1 MKSLVFFFQAEDG
14 IRDAQESRGLGDVYK
29 RQDVISAENAIN
41 FNTSSIDY
49 PIVASNLRLNPVKSN
64 NLPSF
69 MLGYNNNP
77 FYGESKASFLGQ
89 VVPAEFSPSFG
100 ENVVLDSVVLTIP
113 YFSRGVETSEEGDIT
128 YEIDSVYGSTA
139 TKLYVYKSNFYLR
152 DFNPSGDFSDSQN
165 YYSNGA
171 LSNSESINQA
181 EIEAELLYESGILG
195 DGSDDFIPSSERIDL
210 TSLDSLGETYVSSSI
225 APAIRLKLNNPNDNF
240 WQSLFFENEGNPE
253 LINPNTFKEFFRGLY
268 IKADGV
274 NSDGSM
280 MLLNF
285 ASSNTK
291 LTIHYTSETSTDSD
305 TDSGGTSTETISSQN
320 EYVLNFT
327 DNLVNIYENNFLVDV
342 SNSNTIDGDE
352 RIYLKGGE
360 GYMSTVDLF
369 GGDIQD
375 ENGEMVN
382 AFEHFKNS
390 FYDEENEI
398 ANKIINEAYIEFFV
412 DQTQDIGS
420 EPDRIY
426 LYNFEQNT
434 ALIDYFLDQSVS
446 STTINAKINNL
457 EPLTRDGDSITGE
470 GVKYK
475 IRITEHLNNLILRDS
490 TNAKL
495 ALVVTSNVGSIDNF
509 SILNSGEEDR
519 DFPSGAILTPKGT
532 VLHGS
537 QSEDIDKR
545 PRIKIY
551 YTDPNE

>member
-1 MKSLVFFFQAEDG
+1 MKNIKLLSVFFIIFIYSCDKDFTS
-14 IRDAQESRGLGDVYK
+14 IDS
-29 RQDVISAENAIN
+29 DVISAENAIN

-100 ENVVLDSVVLTIP
+100 ENVVLDSVILTIP
-113 YFSRGVETSEEGDIT
+113 YYSRGVETSEEGDIT

-181 EIEAELLYESGILG
+181 EIEAELLYESSILG

-305 TDSGGTSTETISSQN
+305 TDSGGTSTETITSQN

-342 SNSNTIDGDE
+342 SNPNTVDGDE

-446 STTINAKINNL
+446 STTINAKINHL

>member
-1 MKSLVFFFQAEDG
+1 MKNIKLLSVLFIIFIYSCDKDFTSID
-14 IRDAQESRGLGDVYK
+14 S
-29 RQDVISAENAIN
+29 DVISAENAIN

-89 VVPAEFSPSFG
+89 IVPAEFSPSFG

-113 YFSRGVETSEEGDIT
+113 YYSRGVETSEEGDIT

-327 DNLVNIYENNFLVDV
+327 DNLVNVYENNFLVDV
-342 SNSNTIDGDE
+342 SNPNTVDGDE

-398 ANKIINEAYIEFFV
+398 AKKIINEAYIEFFV

-446 STTINAKINNL
+446 STTINAKINHL

-470 GVKYK
+470 GIKYK

-509 SILNSGEEDR
+509 SILNSGEENR

-532 VLHGS
+532 VLHGNQS
-537 QSEDIDKR
+537 QDIDKR

>member
-1 MKSLVFFFQAEDG
+1 MKNIKLLSVFFIIFIYSCDKDFTS
-14 IRDAQESRGLGDVYK
+14 IDS
-29 RQDVISAENAIN
+29 DVISAENAIN

-113 YFSRGVETSEEGDIT
+113 YYSRGVETSEEGDIT

-327 DNLVNIYENNFLVDV
+327 DNLVNIYENNFQVDV
-342 SNSNTIDGDE
+342 SNSNIVDGDE

-446 STTINAKINNL
+446 STTINAKINHL

-490 TNAKL
+490 TNARL

>member
-1 MKSLVFFFQAEDG
+1 MKYIKLLSVFFIFLIFSCDKDFTS
-14 IRDAQESRGLGDVYK
+14 IDS
-29 RQDVISAENAIN
+29 DVISSENAIN
-41 FNTSSIDY
+41 FSTSLIDY
-49 PIVASNLRLNPVKSN
+49 PLIASNLRLNPVKSN

-77 FYGESKASFLGQ
+77 VFGESKASFLGQ
-89 VVPAEFSPSFG
+89 VIPTEFSPSFG

-113 YFSRGVETSEEGDIT
+113 YYSRGVETSEEGDIT
-128 YEIDSVYGSTA
+128 YEIDSVYGNTP

-152 DFNPSGDFSDSQN
+152 DFDPSGDFSDSQN
-165 YYSNGA
+165 YYSNGS
-171 LSNSESINQA
+171 LSNSEYINQA
-181 EIEAELLYESGILG
+181 EVEAELLFESGVIG
-195 DGSDDFIPSSERIDL
+195 DGSDDFVPSSERIDL
-210 TSLDSLGETYVSSSI
+210 TLLDSLGESYVSSSI

-240 WQSLFFENEGNPE
+240 WQSIFFENEGNPE
-253 LINPNTFKEFFRGLY
+253 LVNPNTFKEFFRGLY
-268 IKADGV
+268 IKADGI
-274 NSDGSM
+274 NSEGSM
-280 MLLNF
+280 MMLNF

-291 LTIHYTSETSTDSD
+291 LTIHYTSDTSTDSD
-305 TDSGGTSTETISSQN
+305 TDSGGTTTETISSQN

-327 DNLVNIYENNFLVDV
+327 DNLINVYENNFQIDV
-342 SNSNTIDGDE
+342 SNSNTVEGDE
-352 RIYLKGGE
+352 RLYLKGGE
-360 GYMSTVDLF
+360 GYMSTIDLF
-369 GGDIQD
+369 NGEIQD
-375 ENGEMVN
+375 ENGEIVD
-382 AFEHFKNS
+382 AFDHFKNS

-412 DQTQDIGS
+412 DQTQNIQD

-446 STTINAKINNL
+446 STTINAKINHL
-457 EPLTRDGDSITGE
+457 EPLTRDGDSLTGE

-495 ALVVTSNVGSIDNF
+495 ALVVTANVGSIDNF
-509 SILNSGEEDR
+509 SILNSGEENR
-519 DFPSGAILTPKGT
+519 DFPSGAILTPNGT

-537 QSEDIDKR
+537 QSENIDKR

-551 YTDPNE
+551 YTDPDD

>member
-1 MKSLVFFFQAEDG
+1 MKNIKLLSVFFIILIYSCDKEFASID
-14 IRDAQESRGLGDVYK
+14 S
-29 RQDVISAENAIN
+29 DVISAENAIN

-113 YFSRGVETSEEGDIT
+113 YYSRGVDTDDDGNIS
-128 YEIDSVYGSTA
+128 YEIDSVYGNTA

-171 LSNSESINQA
+171 LSNSESINQS
-181 EIEAELLYESGILG
+181 EIEAELLYESGIIG

-210 TSLDSLGETYVSSSI
+210 TSLDSLGESYVASSI
-225 APAIRLKLNNPNDNF
+225 APAVRLKLNNPNDNF

-274 NSDGSM
+274 NSEGSM

-305 TDSGGTSTETISSQN
+305 TDSGGTSTETITSQN

-327 DNLVNIYENNFLVDV
+327 DNLVNIYENNFQVDV
-342 SNSNTIDGDE
+342 SNSNTVEGDE

-375 ENGEMVN
+375 DNGEMVN
-382 AFEHFKNS
+382 AFDHFKNS

-398 ANKIINEAYIEFFV
+398 ANMIINEAYIEFFV

-446 STTINAKINNL
+446 STTINAKINHL

-490 TNAKL
+490 TNVKL

-509 SILNSGEEDR
+509 SILNSGEEER

-537 QSEDIDKR
+537 QSEDLDKR

>member
-1 MKSLVFFFQAEDG
+1 MKNIKFLSVFFIIFIYACDKDFTS
-14 IRDAQESRGLGDVYK
+14 IDS
-29 RQDVISAENAIN
+29 DVISAQNAIN
-41 FNTSSIDY
+41 FNTTSIDY
-49 PIVASNLRLNPVKSN
+49 PIVASNLRLNPVSSN

-77 FYGESKASFLGQ
+77 FFGESKASFLGQ
-89 VVPAEFSPSFG
+89 IIPSEFSPSFG

-113 YFSRGVETSEEGDIT
+113 YYSRGVETSEEGDIT
-128 YEIDSVYGSTA
+128 YEIDSIYGNTA

-171 LSNSESINQA
+171 LSNSESINQS

-195 DGSDDFIPSSERIDL
+195 DGSDNFIPSSERIDL
-210 TSLDSLGETYVSSSI
+210 TSIDSLGETYVSSSI

-253 LINPNTFKEFFRGLY
+253 LSNANSFKDFFRGLY
-268 IKADGV
+268 IKADGI
-274 NSDGSM
+274 NSEGSM

-291 LTIHYTSETSTDSD
+291 LTIHYTSETSSNSD
-305 TDSGGTSTETISSQN
+305 TSSGDTSSEPITSQN
-320 EYVLNFT
+320 EYILNFT
-327 DNLVNIYENNFLVDV
+327 DNLINIYENNFQVDV
-342 SNSNTIDGDE
+342 SNPNIVDGDE
-352 RIYLKGGE
+352 RLFLKGGE
-360 GYMSTVDLF
+360 GYMSTIDLF
-369 GGDIQD
+369 SGDIQD

-382 AFEHFKNS
+382 AYDHFKNS

-446 STTINAKINNL
+446 STTINAKINHL
-457 EPLTRDGDSITGE
+457 EPLIREGDSVTGE

-509 SILNSGEEDR
+509 SILNSGEDGR
-519 DFPSGAILTPKGT
+519 DLPSGAILTPKGT

-537 QSEDIDKR
+537 QSEDINKR

-551 YTDPNE
+551 YTDPDE

>member
-1 MKSLVFFFQAEDG
+1 MKNIKLLSVFFIIFIYSCDKDFTS
-14 IRDAQESRGLGDVYK
+14 IDS
-29 RQDVISAENAIN
+29 DVISAENAIN

-113 YFSRGVETSEEGDIT
+113 YYSRGVETSEDGDIS
-128 YEIDSVYGSTA
+128 YEIDSVYGNTA

-210 TSLDSLGETYVSSSI
+210 TSLDSLGETYVSSSL

-342 SNSNTIDGDE
+342 SNPNTVDGDE

-446 STTINAKINNL
+446 STTINAKINHL

-470 GVKYK
+470 GIKYK

-509 SILNSGEEDR
+509 SILNSGEENR

-551 YTDPNE
+551 YTDPDE

>member
-1 MKSLVFFFQAEDG
+1 MKNIKLLSVFFIIFIYSCDKDFTS
-14 IRDAQESRGLGDVYK
+14 IDS
-29 RQDVISAENAIN
+29 DVISAENAIN

-327 DNLVNIYENNFLVDV
+327 DNLVNIYENNFQVDV
-342 SNSNTIDGDE
+342 SNSNIVDGDE

-446 STTINAKINNL
+446 STTINAKINHL

-475 IRITEHLNNLILRDS
+475 IRVTEHLNNLILRDS

>member
-1 MKSLVFFFQAEDG
+1 MKNIKLLSVFFIIFIYSCDKDFTS
-14 IRDAQESRGLGDVYK
+14 IDS
-29 RQDVISAENAIN
+29 DVISAENAIN

-113 YFSRGVETSEEGDIT
+113 YYSRGVETSEEGDIS
-128 YEIDSVYGSTA
+128 YEIDSVYGNTA

-171 LSNSESINQA
+171 LSNSESINQS

-195 DGSDDFIPSSERIDL
+195 DGSDNFIPSSERIDL
-210 TSLDSLGETYVSSSI
+210 TLIDSLGETYVSNSI

-253 LINPNTFKEFFRGLY
+253 LSNANSFKDFFRGLY
-268 IKADGV
+268 IKADGI
-274 NSDGSM
+274 NSEGSM

-291 LTIHYTSETSTDSD
+291 LTIHYTSETSSNSD
-305 TDSGGTSTETISSQN
+305 TSSGDTSSEPITSQN

-327 DNLVNIYENNFLVDV
+327 DNLINIYENNFLVDV
-342 SNSNTIDGDE
+342 SNPNIVDGDE
-352 RIYLKGGE
+352 RLFLKGGE
-360 GYMSTVDLF
+360 GYMSTIDLF
-369 GGDIQD
+369 SGDIQD

-382 AFEHFKNS
+382 AYDHFKNS

-412 DQTQDIGS
+412 DQTQDVGS
-420 EPDRIY
+420 EPERIY

-446 STTINAKINNL
+446 STTINAKINHL
-457 EPLTRDGDSITGE
+457 EPLIREGDSVTGE

-509 SILNSGEEDR
+509 SILNSGEDGR
-519 DFPSGAILTPKGT
+519 DLPSGAILTPKGT

-537 QSEDIDKR
+537 QSEDINKR

-551 YTDPNE
+551 YTDPDE

>member
-1 MKSLVFFFQAEDG
+1 MKYIKLLSVFFIFLIFSCDKDFTS
-14 IRDAQESRGLGDVYK
+14 IDS
-29 RQDVISAENAIN
+29 DVISSENAIN
-41 FNTSSIDY
+41 FSTSLIDY
-49 PIVASNLRLNPVKSN
+49 PLIASNLRLNPVKSN

-77 FYGESKASFLGQ
+77 VFGESKASFLGQ
-89 VVPAEFSPSFG
+89 VIPTEFSPSFG

-113 YFSRGVETSEEGDIT
+113 YYSRGVETSEEGDIT
-128 YEIDSVYGSTA
+128 YEIDSVYGNTP

-152 DFNPSGDFSDSQN
+152 DFDPSGDFSDSQN
-165 YYSNGA
+165 YYSNGS
-171 LSNSESINQA
+171 LSNSEYINQA
-181 EIEAELLYESGILG
+181 EVEAELLFESGVIG
-195 DGSDDFIPSSERIDL
+195 DGSDDFVPSSERIDL
-210 TSLDSLGETYVSSSI
+210 TLLDSLGESYVSSSI

-240 WQSLFFENEGNPE
+240 WQSIFFENEGNPE
-253 LINPNTFKEFFRGLY
+253 LVNPNTFKEFFRGLY
-268 IKADGV
+268 IKADGI
-274 NSDGSM
+274 NSEGSM
-280 MLLNF
+280 MMLNF

-291 LTIHYTSETSTDSD
+291 LTIHYTSDTSTDSD
-305 TDSGGTSTETISSQN
+305 TDSGGTTTETISSQN

-327 DNLVNIYENNFLVDV
+327 DNLINVYENNFQIDV
-342 SNSNTIDGDE
+342 SNSNTVEGDE
-352 RIYLKGGE
+352 RLYLKGGE
-360 GYMSTVDLF
+360 GYMSTIDLF
-369 GGDIQD
+369 NGEIQD
-375 ENGEMVN
+375 ENGEMVD
-382 AFEHFKNS
+382 AFDHFKNS

-412 DQTQDIGS
+412 DQTQNIQD

-446 STTINAKINNL
+446 STTINAKINHL
-457 EPLTRDGDSITGE
+457 EPLTRDGDSLTGE

-495 ALVVTSNVGSIDNF
+495 ALVVTANVGSIDNF
-509 SILNSGEEDR
+509 SILNSGEENR
-519 DFPSGAILTPKGT
+519 DFPSGAILTPNGT

-537 QSEDIDKR
+537 QSENIDKR

-551 YTDPNE
+551 YTDPDD

>member
-1 MKSLVFFFQAEDG
+1 MKNIKFLSVFFIIFIYACDKDFTS
-14 IRDAQESRGLGDVYK
+14 IDS
-29 RQDVISAENAIN
+29 DVISAQNAIN
-41 FNTSSIDY
+41 FNTTSIDY
-49 PIVASNLRLNPVKSN
+49 PIVASNLRLNPVSSN

-77 FYGESKASFLGQ
+77 FFGESKASFLGQ
-89 VVPAEFSPSFG
+89 IIPSEFSPSFG

-113 YFSRGVETSEEGDIT
+113 YYSRGVETSEEGDIT
-128 YEIDSVYGSTA
+128 YEIDSIYGNTA

-171 LSNSESINQA
+171 LSNSESINQS

-195 DGSDDFIPSSERIDL
+195 DGSDNFIPSSERIDL
-210 TSLDSLGETYVSSSI
+210 TLIDSLGETYVSNSI

-253 LINPNTFKEFFRGLY
+253 LSNANSFKDFFRGLY
-268 IKADGV
+268 IKADGI
-274 NSDGSM
+274 NSEGSM

-291 LTIHYTSETSTDSD
+291 LTIHYTSETSSNSD
-305 TDSGGTSTETISSQN
+305 TSSGDTSSEPITSQN

-327 DNLVNIYENNFLVDV
+327 DNLINIYENNFLVDV
-342 SNSNTIDGDE
+342 SNPNIVDGDE
-352 RIYLKGGE
+352 RLFLKGGE
-360 GYMSTVDLF
+360 GYMSTIDLF
-369 GGDIQD
+369 SGDIQD

-382 AFEHFKNS
+382 AYDHFKNS

-412 DQTQDIGS
+412 DQTQDVGS
-420 EPDRIY
+420 EPERIY

-446 STTINAKINNL
+446 STTINAKINHL
-457 EPLTRDGDSITGE
+457 EPLIREGDSVTGE

-509 SILNSGEEDR
+509 SILNSGEDGR
-519 DFPSGAILTPKGT
+519 DLPSGAILTPKGT

-537 QSEDIDKR
+537 QSEDINKR

-551 YTDPNE
+551 YTDPDE

>member
-1 MKSLVFFFQAEDG
+1 MKNIKLLSVFFIIFIYSCDKDFTS
-14 IRDAQESRGLGDVYK
+14 IDS
-29 RQDVISAENAIN
+29 DVISAENAIN

-113 YFSRGVETSEEGDIT
+113 YYSRGVETSEDGDIS
-128 YEIDSVYGSTA
+128 YEIDSVYGNTA

-305 TDSGGTSTETISSQN
+305 TDSGGTSTETITSQN

-342 SNSNTIDGDE
+342 SNPNTVDGDE

-446 STTINAKINNL
+446 STTINAKINHL
-457 EPLTRDGDSITGE
+457 EPLTRDGDSITCLL
-470 GVKYK
+470 Y
-475 IRITEHLNNLILRDS
+475 
-490 TNAKL
+490 
-495 ALVVTSNVGSIDNF
+495 TSDAAD
-509 SILNSGEEDR
+509 E
-519 DFPSGAILTPKGT
+519 
-532 VLHGS
+532 
-537 QSEDIDKR
+537 
-545 PRIKIY
+545 
-551 YTDPNE
+551 

>member
-1 MKSLVFFFQAEDG
+1 MKYIKLLSVFFIFLIFSCDKDFTS
-14 IRDAQESRGLGDVYK
+14 IDS
-29 RQDVISAENAIN
+29 DVISSENAIN
-41 FNTSSIDY
+41 FSTSLIDY
-49 PIVASNLRLNPVKSN
+49 PLIASNLRLNPVKSN

-77 FYGESKASFLGQ
+77 VFGESKASFLGQ
-89 VVPAEFSPSFG
+89 VIPTEFSPSFG

-113 YFSRGVETSEEGDIT
+113 YYSRGVETSEEGDIT
-128 YEIDSVYGSTA
+128 YEIDSVYGNTP

-152 DFNPSGDFSDSQN
+152 DFDPSGDFSDSQN
-165 YYSNGA
+165 YYSNGS
-171 LSNSESINQA
+171 LSNSEYINQA
-181 EIEAELLYESGILG
+181 EVEAELLFESGVIG
-195 DGSDDFIPSSERIDL
+195 DGSDDFVPSSERIDL
-210 TSLDSLGETYVSSSI
+210 TLLDSLGESYVSSSI

-240 WQSLFFENEGNPE
+240 WQSIFFENEGNPE
-253 LINPNTFKEFFRGLY
+253 LVNPNTFKEFFRGLY
-268 IKADGV
+268 IKADGI
-274 NSDGSM
+274 NSEGSM
-280 MLLNF
+280 MMLNF

-291 LTIHYTSETSTDSD
+291 LTIHYTSDTSTDSD
-305 TDSGGTSTETISSQN
+305 TDSGGTTTETISSQN

-327 DNLVNIYENNFLVDV
+327 DNLINVYENNFQIDV
-342 SNSNTIDGDE
+342 SNSNTVEGDE
-352 RIYLKGGE
+352 RLYLKGGE
-360 GYMSTVDLF
+360 GYMSTIDLF
-369 GGDIQD
+369 NGEVQD
-375 ENGEMVN
+375 ENGEMVD
-382 AFEHFKNS
+382 AFDHFKNS

-412 DQTQDIGS
+412 DQTQNIQD

-446 STTINAKINNL
+446 STTINAKINHL
-457 EPLTRDGDSITGE
+457 EPLTRDGDSLNGE

-495 ALVVTSNVGSIDNF
+495 ALVVTANVGSIDNF
-509 SILNSGEEDR
+509 SILNSGEENR
-519 DFPSGAILTPKGT
+519 DFPSGAILTPNGT

-537 QSEDIDKR
+537 QSENIDKR

-551 YTDPNE
+551 YTDPDD

>member
-1 MKSLVFFFQAEDG
+1 MKNIKLLSVFFIIFIYSCDKDFTS
-14 IRDAQESRGLGDVYK
+14 IDS
-29 RQDVISAENAIN
+29 DVISAENAIN

-113 YFSRGVETSEEGDIT
+113 YYSRGVETSEEGDIT

-305 TDSGGTSTETISSQN
+305 TDSGGTSTETITSQN

-342 SNSNTIDGDE
+342 SNPNTVDGDE

-446 STTINAKINNL
+446 STTINAKINHL

>member
-1 MKSLVFFFQAEDG
+1 MKNIKLLSIFFIILIYSCDKEFTSID
-14 IRDAQESRGLGDVYK
+14 S
-29 RQDVISAENAIN
+29 DVISAENAIN

-89 VVPAEFSPSFG
+89 IVPAEFSPSFG

-113 YFSRGVETSEEGDIT
+113 YYSRGVDTDDDGNIS
-128 YEIDSVYGSTA
+128 YEIDSVYGNTA

-171 LSNSESINQA
+171 LSNSESINQS
-181 EIEAELLYESGILG
+181 EIEAELLYESGIIG

-210 TSLDSLGETYVSSSI
+210 TSLDSLGESYVASSI
-225 APAIRLKLNNPNDNF
+225 APAVRLKLNNPNDNF

-274 NSDGSM
+274 NSEGSM

-305 TDSGGTSTETISSQN
+305 TDSGGTSTETITSQN

-327 DNLVNIYENNFLVDV
+327 DNLVNIYENNFQVDV
-342 SNSNTIDGDE
+342 SNSNTVEGDE

-369 GGDIQD
+369 SGNIEDN
-375 ENGEMVN
+375 NGVMVN
-382 AFEHFKNS
+382 AFDHFKNS

-446 STTINAKINNL
+446 STTINAKINHL

-509 SILNSGEEDR
+509 SILNSGEEER

-537 QSEDIDKR
+537 QSEDLDKR

>member
-1 MKSLVFFFQAEDG
+1 MKYIKLLFVFFTFLMFSCDKDFTS
-14 IRDAQESRGLGDVYK
+14 IDS
-29 RQDVISAENAIN
+29 DVISAENAIN
-41 FNTSSIDY
+41 FSTSSVDY
-49 PIVASNLRLNPVKSN
+49 PLVASNLRVNPVKSN

-69 MLGYNNNP
+69 MLGYNNNSI
-77 FYGESKASFLGQ
+77 FGESKASFLGQ
-89 VVPAEFSPSFG
+89 VIPSVFSPSFG

-113 YFSRGVETSEEGDIT
+113 YYSRAVDTNEDGDVS
-128 YEIDSVYGSTA
+128 YEVDSIYGNTA

-152 DFNPSGDFSDSQN
+152 DFDPSGDFSDSQN

-171 LSNSESINQA
+171 LSNSESINQS

-210 TSLDSLGETYVSSSI
+210 TLIDSLGESYISNSI

-240 WQSLFFENEGNPE
+240 WQSLFFENEGNSE

-274 NSDGSM
+274 NSEGSM
-280 MLLNF
+280 MMLNF

-291 LTIHYTSETSTDSD
+291 LTIHYTSETSTESD
-305 TDSGGTSTETISSQN
+305 TDSGGTTTETISSQN

-327 DNLVNIYENNFLVDV
+327 DNLINIYENNFQVDV
-342 SNSNTIDGDE
+342 SNPNTQEGDE
-352 RIYLKGGE
+352 RLYLKGGE

-369 GGDIQD
+369 SGEVQD
-375 ENGEMVN
+375 ENGEMVD
-382 AFEHFKNS
+382 AFDHFKNS
-390 FYDEENEI
+390 FYNDENEI

-412 DQTQDIGS
+412 DQSQNIQS

-426 LYNFEQNT
+426 MYNFEQNT

-446 STTINAKINNL
+446 STTINAKINHL

-470 GVKYK
+470 GVSYK

-495 ALVVTSNVGSIDNF
+495 ALVVTANVGSIENF

-537 QSEDIDKR
+537 QSEDINKR

-551 YTDPNE
+551 YTDPDE

>member
-1 MKSLVFFFQAEDG
+1 MKNIKLLSVFFIIFIYSCDKDFTS
-14 IRDAQESRGLGDVYK
+14 IDS
-29 RQDVISAENAIN
+29 DVISAENAIN
-41 FNTSSIDY
+41 FNTSSVDY

-327 DNLVNIYENNFLVDV
+327 DNLVNIYENNFQVDV
-342 SNSNTIDGDE
+342 SNSNIVDGDE

-446 STTINAKINNL
+446 STTINAKINHL

-475 IRITEHLNNLILRDS
+475 IRVTEHLNNLILRDS

>member
-1 MKSLVFFFQAEDG
+1 MKNIKLLSIFFIILIYSCDKEFTSID
-14 IRDAQESRGLGDVYK
+14 S
-29 RQDVISAENAIN
+29 DVISAENAIN

-49 PIVASNLRLNPVKSN
+49 PIVASNLRLNPIKSN

-89 VVPAEFSPSFG
+89 IVPAEFSPSFG

-113 YFSRGVETSEEGDIT
+113 YYSRGVDTDDDGNIS
-128 YEIDSVYGSTA
+128 YEIDSVYGNTA

-171 LSNSESINQA
+171 LSNSETINQS

-210 TSLDSLGETYVSSSI
+210 TLLDSLGESYVASSI
-225 APAIRLKLNNPNDNF
+225 APAVRLKLNNPNDNF
-240 WQSLFFENEGNPE
+240 WESLFFENEGNPE

-274 NSDGSM
+274 NSEGSM

-305 TDSGGTSTETISSQN
+305 TDSGGTSTETITSQN

-327 DNLVNIYENNFLVDV
+327 DNLVNIYENNFQVDV
-342 SNSNTIDGDE
+342 SNSNTVEGDE

-369 GGDIQD
+369 SGEIEDD
-375 ENGEMVN
+375 NGVMVN
-382 AFEHFKNS
+382 AFDHFKNS

-446 STTINAKINNL
+446 STTINAKINHL

-509 SILNSGEEDR
+509 SILNSGEEER

-537 QSEDIDKR
+537 QSEDLDKR

-551 YTDPNE
+551 YTEPYE

>member
-1 MKSLVFFFQAEDG
+1 MKNIKLLSVFFIILINSCDKEFTSID
-14 IRDAQESRGLGDVYK
+14 S
-29 RQDVISAENAIN
+29 DVISAENAIN

-113 YFSRGVETSEEGDIT
+113 YYSRGVDTDDDGNIS
-128 YEIDSVYGSTA
+128 YEIDSVYGNTA

-171 LSNSESINQA
+171 LSNSESINQS
-181 EIEAELLYESGILG
+181 EIEAELLYESGIIG

-210 TSLDSLGETYVSSSI
+210 TSLDSLGESYVASSI
-225 APAIRLKLNNPNDNF
+225 APAVRLKLNNPNDNF

-274 NSDGSM
+274 NSEGSM

-305 TDSGGTSTETISSQN
+305 TDSGGTSTETITSQN

-327 DNLVNIYENNFLVDV
+327 DNLVNIYENNFQVDV
-342 SNSNTIDGDE
+342 SNSNTVEGDE

-375 ENGEMVN
+375 DNGEMVN
-382 AFEHFKNS
+382 AFDHFKNS

-446 STTINAKINNL
+446 STTINAKINHL

-509 SILNSGEEDR
+509 SILNSGEEER

-537 QSEDIDKR
+537 QSEDLDKR

>member
-1 MKSLVFFFQAEDG
+1 MKNIKLLSVFFIIFIYSCDKDFTS
-14 IRDAQESRGLGDVYK
+14 IDS
-29 RQDVISAENAIN
+29 DVISAENAIN

-49 PIVASNLRLNPVKSN
+49 PLVASNLRLNPVKSN

-113 YFSRGVETSEEGDIT
+113 YYSRGVETSEEGDIS

-305 TDSGGTSTETISSQN
+305 TDSGGTSTETITSQN

-342 SNSNTIDGDE
+342 SNSNTVDGDE

-446 STTINAKINNL
+446 STTINAKINHL

>member
-1 MKSLVFFFQAEDG
+1 MKNIKLLSVFFIIFIYSCDKDFTS
-14 IRDAQESRGLGDVYK
+14 IDS
-29 RQDVISAENAIN
+29 DVISAENAIN

-195 DGSDDFIPSSERIDL
+195 DGSDHFIPSSERIDL

-305 TDSGGTSTETISSQN
+305 TDSGGTSTETITSQN

-327 DNLVNIYENNFLVDV
+327 DNLVNIYENNFQVDV
-342 SNSNTIDGDE
+342 SNSNIVDGDE

-446 STTINAKINNL
+446 STTINAKINHL

>member
-1 MKSLVFFFQAEDG
+1 MKNIKLLSVFFIIFIYSCDKDFTS
-14 IRDAQESRGLGDVYK
+14 IDS
-29 RQDVISAENAIN
+29 DVISAENAIN
-41 FNTSSIDY
+41 FNTSSVDY

-327 DNLVNIYENNFLVDV
+327 DNLVNIYENNFQVDV
-342 SNSNTIDGDE
+342 SNSNIVDGDE

-446 STTINAKINNL
+446 STTINAKINHL
-457 EPLTRDGDSITGE
+457 EQLTRDGDSITGE

-475 IRITEHLNNLILRDS
+475 IRVTEHLNNLILRDS

>member
-1 MKSLVFFFQAEDG
+1 MKYIKLVSVFFIFLTFSCDKDFTS
-14 IRDAQESRGLGDVYK
+14 IDS
-29 RQDVISAENAIN
+29 DVISSENAIN
-41 FNTSSIDY
+41 FSTSSIDY
-49 PIVASNLRLNPVKSN
+49 PLVASNLRLNPVKSN

-77 FYGESKASFLGQ
+77 VFGESKASFLGQ
-89 VVPAEFSPSFG
+89 VIPTEFSPSFG

-113 YFSRGVETSEEGDIT
+113 YYSRAVETSEEGDVS
-128 YEIDSVYGSTA
+128 YEIDSIYGNSP

-152 DFNPSGDFSDSQN
+152 DFDPSGDFSDAQN

-171 LSNSESINQA
+171 LSNSEYINQA
-181 EIEAELLYESGILG
+181 EVEAELLYESGTIG
-195 DGSDDFIPSSERIDL
+195 DGSDEFIPSSERIDL
-210 TSLDSLGETYVSSSI
+210 TLLDSLGESYVSSSI

-240 WQSLFFENEGNPE
+240 WQSVFFENEGNPA
-253 LINPNTFKEFFRGLY
+253 LVNPNTFKEFFRGLY

-274 NSDGSM
+274 NSEGSM
-280 MLLNF
+280 MMLNF

-291 LTIHYTSETSTDSD
+291 LTIHYTSETSSDSD
-305 TDSGGTSTETISSQN
+305 TDSGGTTTETITSQN

-327 DNLVNIYENNFLVDV
+327 DNLINVYENNFQVDV
-342 SNSNTIDGDE
+342 SNPNTVEGDE
-352 RIYLKGGE
+352 RLYLKGGE
-360 GYMSTVDLF
+360 GYMSTIDLF

-375 ENGEMVN
+375 ENGEMVD
-382 AFEHFKNS
+382 AFDHFKNS
-390 FYDEENEI
+390 FYNEENEI

-412 DQTQDIGS
+412 DQAQNIED

-446 STTINAKINNL
+446 STTINAKINHL
-457 EPLTRDGDSITGE
+457 EPLIRDGDSITGE

-495 ALVVTSNVGSIDNF
+495 ALVVTANVGSIDNF

-537 QSEDIDKR
+537 QSENIDKR

-551 YTDPNE
+551 YTDPDE

>member
-1 MKSLVFFFQAEDG
+1 MKYIKLVSVFFIFLIFSCDKDFTS
-14 IRDAQESRGLGDVYK
+14 IDS
-29 RQDVISAENAIN
+29 DVISSENAIN
-41 FNTSSIDY
+41 FSTSSIDY
-49 PIVASNLRLNPVKSN
+49 PLVASNLRLNPVKSN

-77 FYGESKASFLGQ
+77 VFGESKASFLGQ
-89 VVPAEFSPSFG
+89 VIPAEFSPSFG

-113 YFSRGVETSEEGDIT
+113 YYSRAVETSEEGDIS
-128 YEIDSVYGSTA
+128 YEIDSIYGNSP

-152 DFNPSGDFSDSQN
+152 DFDPSGDFSDAQN

-171 LSNSESINQA
+171 LSNSEYINQS
-181 EIEAELLYESGILG
+181 EVEAELLYESGVIG
-195 DGSDDFIPSSERIDL
+195 DGSDDFTPSSERIDL
-210 TSLDSLGETYVSSSI
+210 TLLDSLGESYVSSSI

-240 WQSLFFENEGNPE
+240 WQSVFFENEGNAA
-253 LINPNTFKEFFRGLY
+253 LVNPNTFKEFFRGLY

-274 NSDGSM
+274 NSEGSM
-280 MLLNF
+280 MMLNF

-291 LTIHYTSETSTDSD
+291 LTIHYTSETSSDSD
-305 TDSGGTSTETISSQN
+305 TDSGGTTTETITSQN

-327 DNLVNIYENNFLVDV
+327 DNLINVYENNFQVDV
-342 SNSNTIDGDE
+342 STPNTVEGDE
-352 RIYLKGGE
+352 RLYLKGGE
-360 GYMSTVDLF
+360 GYMSTIDLF

-375 ENGEMVN
+375 ENGEMVD
-382 AFEHFKNS
+382 AFDHFKNS
-390 FYDEENEI
+390 FYNEENEI

-412 DQTQDIGS
+412 DQAQNIQD

-446 STTINAKINNL
+446 STTINAKINHL

-495 ALVVTSNVGSIDNF
+495 ALVVTANVGSIDNF

-537 QSEDIDKR
+537 QSENIDKR

-551 YTDPNE
+551 YTDPDE

>member
-1 MKSLVFFFQAEDG
+1 MKNIKLLSIFFIILIYSCDKEFTSID
-14 IRDAQESRGLGDVYK
+14 S
-29 RQDVISAENAIN
+29 DVISAENAIN

-89 VVPAEFSPSFG
+89 VAPAEFSPSFG

-113 YFSRGVETSEEGDIT
+113 YYSRGVDTDDDGNIS
-128 YEIDSVYGSTA
+128 YEIDSVYGNTA

-171 LSNSESINQA
+171 LSNSETINQS

-210 TSLDSLGETYVSSSI
+210 TLLDSLGESYVASSI
-225 APAIRLKLNNPNDNF
+225 APAVRLKLNNPNDNF
-240 WQSLFFENEGNPE
+240 WQSLFFENEGNSE

-274 NSDGSM
+274 NSEGSM

-305 TDSGGTSTETISSQN
+305 TDSGGTSTETITSQN

-327 DNLVNIYENNFLVDV
+327 DNLVNIYENSFQVDV
-342 SNSNTIDGDE
+342 SNSNTVEGDE

-369 GGDIQD
+369 SGDIED
-375 ENGEMVN
+375 DNGVMVN
-382 AFEHFKNS
+382 AFDHFKNS

-446 STTINAKINNL
+446 STTINAKINHL

-509 SILNSGEEDR
+509 SILNSGEEER

-537 QSEDIDKR
+537 QSEDLDKR

>member
-1 MKSLVFFFQAEDG
+1 MKNIKLLSVFFIIFIYSCDKDFTS
-14 IRDAQESRGLGDVYK
+14 IDS
-29 RQDVISAENAIN
+29 DVISAENAIN

-49 PIVASNLRLNPVKSN
+49 PLVASNKKLNPVKSN

-89 VVPAEFSPSFG
+89 IVPAEFSPSFG

-113 YFSRGVETSEEGDIT
+113 YYSRGVETSEEGDIS

-327 DNLVNIYENNFLVDV
+327 DNLVNIYENNFQVDV
-342 SNSNTIDGDE
+342 SNSNIVDGDE

-446 STTINAKINNL
+446 STTINAKINHL

-490 TNAKL
+490 TNARL

>member
-1 MKSLVFFFQAEDG
+1 MKNIKLLSVFFIIFIYSCDKDFTS
-14 IRDAQESRGLGDVYK
+14 IDS
-29 RQDVISAENAIN
+29 DVISAENAIN

-113 YFSRGVETSEEGDIT
+113 YYSRGVETSEEGDIS

-327 DNLVNIYENNFLVDV
+327 DNLVNIYENNFQVDV
-342 SNSNTIDGDE
+342 SNSNIVDGDE

-446 STTINAKINNL
+446 STTINAKINHL

>member
-1 MKSLVFFFQAEDG
+1 MKYIKLVSVFFIFLIFSCDKDFTS
-14 IRDAQESRGLGDVYK
+14 IDS
-29 RQDVISAENAIN
+29 DVISSENAIN
-41 FNTSSIDY
+41 FSTSSIDY
-49 PIVASNLRLNPVKSN
+49 PLVASNLRLNPVKSN

-77 FYGESKASFLGQ
+77 IFGESKASFLGQ
-89 VVPAEFSPSFG
+89 VIPAEFSPSFG

-113 YFSRGVETSEEGDIT
+113 YYSRGVETSEDGDIS
-128 YEIDSVYGSTA
+128 YEIDSIFGNSP

-152 DFNPSGDFSDSQN
+152 DFDPSGDFSDAQN

-171 LSNSESINQA
+171 LSNSEYINQA
-181 EIEAELLYESGILG
+181 EIEAELLYESGVIG
-195 DGSDDFIPSSERIDL
+195 DGSDEFIPSSERIDL
-210 TSLDSLGETYVSSSI
+210 TLLDSLGESYVSSSI

-240 WQSLFFENEGNPE
+240 WQSVFFENEGNPE

-274 NSDGSM
+274 NSEGSM
-280 MLLNF
+280 MMLNF

-291 LTIHYTSETSTDSD
+291 LTIHYTSETSSDSD
-305 TDSGGTSTETISSQN
+305 TDSGGTTTETITSQN

-327 DNLVNIYENNFLVDV
+327 DNLVNIYENNFQVDV
-342 SNSNTIDGDE
+342 SAPNTLEGDE
-352 RIYLKGGE
+352 RLYLKGGE
-360 GYMSTVDLF
+360 GYMSTIDLF

-375 ENGEMVN
+375 ENGEMVD
-382 AFEHFKNS
+382 AFDHFKNS
-390 FYDEENEI
+390 FYNEENEI

-412 DQTQDIGS
+412 DQAQNIQD

-446 STTINAKINNL
+446 STTINAKINHL

-495 ALVVTSNVGSIDNF
+495 ALVVTANVGSIDNF

-537 QSEDIDKR
+537 QSENVNKR

-551 YTDPNE
+551 YTDPDE

>member
-1 MKSLVFFFQAEDG
+1 MFSCDKDFTSID
-14 IRDAQESRGLGDVYK
+14 S
-29 RQDVISAENAIN
+29 DVISAENAIN
-41 FNTSSIDY
+41 FSTSSVDY
-49 PIVASNLRLNPVKSN
+49 PLVASNLRVNPVKSN

-69 MLGYNNNP
+69 MLGYNNNSI
-77 FYGESKASFLGQ
+77 FGESKASFLGQ
-89 VVPAEFSPSFG
+89 VIPSVFSPSFG

-113 YFSRGVETSEEGDIT
+113 YYSRAVDTNEDGDVS
-128 YEIDSVYGSTA
+128 YEVDSIYGNTA

-152 DFNPSGDFSDSQN
+152 DFDPSGDFSDSQN

-171 LSNSESINQA
+171 LSNSESINQS

-210 TSLDSLGETYVSSSI
+210 TLIDSLGESYISNSI

-240 WQSLFFENEGNPE
+240 WQSLFFENEGNSE

-274 NSDGSM
+274 NSEGSM
-280 MLLNF
+280 MMLNF

-291 LTIHYTSETSTDSD
+291 LTIHYTSETSTESD
-305 TDSGGTSTETISSQN
+305 TDSGGTTTETISSQN

-327 DNLVNIYENNFLVDV
+327 DNLINIYENNFQVDV
-342 SNSNTIDGDE
+342 SNPNTQEGDE
-352 RIYLKGGE
+352 RLYLKGGE

-369 GGDIQD
+369 SGEIQD
-375 ENGEMVN
+375 ENGEMVD
-382 AFEHFKNS
+382 AFDHFKNS
-390 FYDEENEI
+390 FYNDENEI

-412 DQTQDIGS
+412 DQSQNIQS

-426 LYNFEQNT
+426 MYNFEQNT

-446 STTINAKINNL
+446 STTINAKINHL

-470 GVKYK
+470 GVSYK

-495 ALVVTSNVGSIDNF
+495 ALVVTANVGSIENF

-537 QSEDIDKR
+537 QSEDINKR

-551 YTDPNE
+551 YTDPDE

>member
-1 MKSLVFFFQAEDG
+1 MKYIKLLFVFFTFLMFSCDKDFTS
-14 IRDAQESRGLGDVYK
+14 IDS
-29 RQDVISAENAIN
+29 DVISAENAIN
-41 FNTSSIDY
+41 FSTSSVDY
-49 PIVASNLRLNPVKSN
+49 PLVASNLRVNPVKSN

-69 MLGYNNNP
+69 MLGYNNNSI
-77 FYGESKASFLGQ
+77 FGESKASFLGQ
-89 VVPAEFSPSFG
+89 VIPSVFSPSFG

-113 YFSRGVETSEEGDIT
+113 YYSRAVDTNEDGDVS
-128 YEIDSVYGSTA
+128 YEVDSIYGNTA

-152 DFNPSGDFSDSQN
+152 DFDPSGDFSDSQN

-171 LSNSESINQA
+171 LSNSESINQS

-210 TSLDSLGETYVSSSI
+210 TLIDSLGESYISNSI
-225 APAIRLKLNNPNDNF
+225 APAVRLKLNNPNDNF
-240 WQSLFFENEGNPE
+240 WQSLFFENEGNSE

-274 NSDGSM
+274 NSEGSM
-280 MLLNF
+280 MMLNF

-291 LTIHYTSETSTDSD
+291 LTIHYTSETSTESD
-305 TDSGGTSTETISSQN
+305 TDSGGTTTETISSQN

-327 DNLVNIYENNFLVDV
+327 DNLINIYENNFQLDV
-342 SNSNTIDGDE
+342 STPNTQEGDE
-352 RIYLKGGE
+352 RLYLKGGE

-369 GGDIQD
+369 SGEIQD
-375 ENGEMVN
+375 ENGEMVD
-382 AFEHFKNS
+382 AFDHFKNS
-390 FYDEENEI
+390 FYNDENEI

-412 DQTQDIGS
+412 DQSQNIQS

-426 LYNFEQNT
+426 MYNFEQNT

-446 STTINAKINNL
+446 STTINAKINHL

-470 GVKYK
+470 GVRYK

-495 ALVVTSNVGSIDNF
+495 ALVVTANVGSIENF
-509 SILNSGEEDR
+509 SILNSGEEVR

-537 QSEDIDKR
+537 QSEDINKR

-551 YTDPNE
+551 YTDPDE

>member
-1 MKSLVFFFQAEDG
+1 MKYIKLVSVFFIFLIFSCDKDFTS
-14 IRDAQESRGLGDVYK
+14 IDS
-29 RQDVISAENAIN
+29 DVISSENAIN
-41 FNTSSIDY
+41 FSTSSIDY
-49 PIVASNLRLNPVKSN
+49 PLVASNLRLNPVKSN

-77 FYGESKASFLGQ
+77 VFGESKASFLGQ
-89 VVPAEFSPSFG
+89 VIPTEFSPSFG

-113 YFSRGVETSEEGDIT
+113 YYSRAVETSEEGDVS
-128 YEIDSVYGSTA
+128 YEIDSIYGNSP

-152 DFNPSGDFSDSQN
+152 DFDPSGDFSDAQN

-171 LSNSESINQA
+171 LSNSEYINQS
-181 EIEAELLYESGILG
+181 EVEAELLYESGTIG
-195 DGSDDFIPSSERIDL
+195 DGSDEFIPSSERIDL
-210 TSLDSLGETYVSSSI
+210 TLLDSLGESYVSSSI

-240 WQSLFFENEGNPE
+240 WQSVFFENEGNPA
-253 LINPNTFKEFFRGLY
+253 LVNPNTFKEFFRGLY

-274 NSDGSM
+274 NSEGSM
-280 MLLNF
+280 MMLNF

-291 LTIHYTSETSTDSD
+291 LTIHYTSETSSDSD
-305 TDSGGTSTETISSQN
+305 TDSGGTTTETITSQN

-327 DNLVNIYENNFLVDV
+327 DNLINVYENNFQVDV
-342 SNSNTIDGDE
+342 STPNTVEGDE
-352 RIYLKGGE
+352 RLYLKGGE
-360 GYMSTVDLF
+360 GYMSTIDLF

-375 ENGEMVN
+375 ENGEMVD

-390 FYDEENEI
+390 FYNEENEI

-412 DQTQDIGS
+412 DQAQNIQD

-446 STTINAKINNL
+446 STTINAKINHL

-495 ALVVTSNVGSIDNF
+495 ALVVTANVGSIDNF

-537 QSEDIDKR
+537 QSENIDKR

-551 YTDPNE
+551 YTDPDE

>member
-1 MKSLVFFFQAEDG
+1 MKNIKLLSVFFIIFIYSCDKDFTS
-14 IRDAQESRGLGDVYK
+14 IDS
-29 RQDVISAENAIN
+29 DVISAENAIN

-49 PIVASNLRLNPVKSN
+49 PLVASNKKLNPVKSN

-113 YFSRGVETSEEGDIT
+113 YYSRGVETSEEGDIT

-327 DNLVNIYENNFLVDV
+327 DNLVNIYENNFQVDV
-342 SNSNTIDGDE
+342 SNSNIVDGDE

-446 STTINAKINNL
+446 STTINAKINHL

>member
-1 MKSLVFFFQAEDG
+1 MKNIKLLSVFFIIFIYSCDKDFTS
-14 IRDAQESRGLGDVYK
+14 IDS
-29 RQDVISAENAIN
+29 DVISAENAIN

-89 VVPAEFSPSFG
+89 IVPAEFSPSFG

-113 YFSRGVETSEEGDIT
+113 YYSRGVETSEEGDIT
-128 YEIDSVYGSTA
+128 YEIDSVYGNTA

-210 TSLDSLGETYVSSSI
+210 TSLDSLGETYVSSSL

-342 SNSNTIDGDE
+342 SNPNIVDGDE

-398 ANKIINEAYIEFFV
+398 AKKIINEAYIEFFV

-446 STTINAKINNL
+446 STTINAKINHL

-470 GVKYK
+470 GIKYK

-509 SILNSGEEDR
+509 SILNSGEENR

-532 VLHGS
+532 VLHGN

>member
-1 MKSLVFFFQAEDG
+1 MKNIKLLSVFFIIFIYSCDKDFTS
-14 IRDAQESRGLGDVYK
+14 IDS
-29 RQDVISAENAIN
+29 DVISAENAIN

-210 TSLDSLGETYVSSSI
+210 TSLDSLGESYVSSSI

-446 STTINAKINNL
+446 STTINAKINHL

-475 IRITEHLNNLILRDS
+475 IRVTEHLNNLILRDS

>member
-1 MKSLVFFFQAEDG
+1 MKNIKLLSVFFIIFIYSCDKDFTS
-14 IRDAQESRGLGDVYK
+14 IDS
-29 RQDVISAENAIN
+29 DVISAENAIN

-89 VVPAEFSPSFG
+89 IVPAEFSPSFG

-113 YFSRGVETSEEGDIT
+113 YYSRGVETSEDGDIS
-128 YEIDSVYGSTA
+128 YEIDSVYGNTA

-210 TSLDSLGETYVSSSI
+210 TSLDSLGETFVSSSI

-342 SNSNTIDGDE
+342 SNPNTVDGDE

-398 ANKIINEAYIEFFV
+398 AKKIINEAYIEFFV

-446 STTINAKINNL
+446 STTINAKINHL

-470 GVKYK
+470 GIKYK

-509 SILNSGEEDR
+509 SILNSGEEDH

-551 YTDPNE
+551 YTDPDE